1 MDETRRATE
10 GRFGYN
16 FTVPGKPR
24 GKGRPRFRRAGNFV
38 QTYTPADTAAY
49 ENLVAL
55 EYQAVGGKLLE
66 GPVEVYVTAWYPIPK
81 NLSKAKRAEM
91 DRGMFVPH
99 SKPDADNVLKA
110 VLDGLNGVAYK
121 DDTQV
126 QMANILRLYSDSPR
140 VAVQVEEGN
149 GRFLK

>member
-1 MDETRRATE
+1 MEETREALE
-10 GRFGYN
+10 GRKCYSFA
-16 FTVPGKPR
+16 VPGKPR
-24 GKGRPRFRRAGNFV
+24 GKGRPRFSRAGNFV
-38 QTYTPADTAAY
+38 RTYTPAETAAY

-55 EYQAVGGKLLE
+55 EYQAVGGELLE

-91 DRGMFVPH
+91 DRGLFVPH

-126 QMANILRLYSDSPR
+126 QMANVLRLYSENPR
-140 VAVQVEEGN
+140 VVVQVEEGN

>member
-1 MDETRRATE
+1 MDETRETLEA
-10 GRFGYN
+10 RFGCS

-38 QTYTPADTAAY
+38 QTYTPAETASY
-49 ENLVAL
+49 ENLIAL
-55 EYQAVGGKLLE
+55 EYQAAGGKLLE
-66 GPVEVYVTAWYPIPK
+66 GPVEVYVTAWHPIPK
-81 NLSKAKRAEM
+81 NLSKAKRADM
-91 DRGMFVPH
+91 DRGMYIPH

-126 QMANILRLYSDSPR
+126 CIASICRYYSDNPSLT
-140 VAVQVEEGN
+140 VQVETCK

>member
-1 MDETRRATE
+1 MEETRRGEEASKGT
-10 GRFGYN
+10 RFV
-16 FTVPGKPR
+16 VPGRPR

-38 QTYTPADTAAY
+38 STYTPAETAAY

-55 EYQAVGGKLLE
+55 EYQAAGGKMIE

-81 NLSKAKRAEM
+81 SLSKAKRAEM
-91 DRGMFVPH
+91 DRGMYAPH

-126 QMANILRLYSDSPR
+126 QLATVLRLYGDNPSVFVS
-140 VAVQVEEGN
+140 VVEGN